1 MKDNLGSGGKTDI
14 KHPKKKFEKVERVP
28 PEGYD
33 SSNDFFEDV
42 FMDKDMIWMGQN
54 TNHLH
59 GDIIADA
66 MASCAKDKEYCKYPP
81 PEGFSQL
88 KQLILDDLGFEN
100 SEVLL
105 TAGATESLYLCM
117 QALLEPTD
125 NVILSDPGYLIIGDF
140 ANRFAGEVR
149 YVPVYNE
156 ECGYKLTPELLR
168 ENMDENTKMVI
179 LIDPLNPL
187 GSGYSEEEI
196 KEFAKIA
203 IENDIYLLDDVTYR
217 DFAQNH
223 YLTANYAPQHTLTI
237 YSFSK
242 IFGMAGIRI
251 GSVISTPA
259 IVDVLKNAV
268 VNDLGVNILAQ
279 YGAIAG
285 LKSKKDWEDEIK
297 SITFNNQ
304 KLIKQCVDEIDG
316 VFLPVYPSS
325 ANMMAIDLSATGI
338 NPKDISNYLLK
349 RKIFTREGEYTS
361 NLFGDKY
368 LRVSYSIPTEQIKV
382 FCREF
387 PKAVE
392 ALRK

>member
-1 MKDNLGSGGKTDI
+1 MTDNISNNRKTDI
-14 KHPKKKFEKVERVP
+14 RHPKKKYEKVARVP

-59 GDIIADA
+59 GDVIADA

-88 KQLILDDLGFEN
+88 KQLILDDLGFEDLN
-100 SEVLL
+100 VLL

-117 QALLEPTD
+117 QSLLGPED

-149 YVPVYNE
+149 YVPIYNE
-156 ECGYKLTPELLR
+156 ECNYKLTPKLLR

-187 GSGYSEEEI
+187 GSGYTEEEI
-196 KEFAKIA
+196 KEFAEIA
-203 IENDIYLLDDVTYR
+203 VENNIYLLDDITYR
-217 DFAQNH
+217 DFARKH
-223 YLTANYAPQHTLTI
+223 FLAANYAPEYTVTI

-251 GSVISTPA
+251 GSVISTPD
-259 IVDVLKNAV
+259 IIDVLKNAV

-285 LKSKKDWEDEIK
+285 LKSKEEWEDKIK
-297 SITFNNQ
+297 TITLNNQ
-304 KLIKQCVDEIDG
+304 KLIKECVDEIDG

-325 ANMMAIDLSATGI
+325 ANMMAIDLSGAGI
-338 NPKDISNYLLK
+338 NPKDMSNYLLK
-349 RKIFTREGEYTS
+349 RKLFTREGEYTS

-368 LRVSYSIPTEQIKV
+368 LRVSYSIPTDQIKV
-382 FCREF
+382 FCEEF